1 MTKFKHTDLCI
12 GGDKGPCNCGAVSP
26 ITNHEGLGRIT
37 PLQPNYISDILN
49 DNSHI
54 QKKINEI
61 IAKVN
66 ILIELKNGELAGRP
80 TPTAA
85 ENTDTPRR
93 PWML

>member
-1 MTKFKHTDLCI
+1 MRDE
-12 GGDKGPCNCGAVSP
+12 
-26 ITNHEGLGRIT
+26 HEGLGRIT

-80 TPTAA
+80 TPTALA
-85 ENTDTPRR
+85 VKTYEEAKS
-93 PWML
+93 